1 MTNYPTIF
9 KNVYCLVLGKGE
21 GVQYNLL
28 EIPMVT
34 WSKKKILPP
43 PKQIIPLTN
52 FLPTVLSYLGVPLPF
67 GSLGIHKGSDFKDAD
82 PCLFIFDCIFYNG
95 ENLMNKPLKE
105 RRKFL
110 MDNME
115 EVGNRIKFSEIKEI
129 RKKDELAEMIK
140 DTFR

>member
-1 MTNYPTIF
+1 MGLRFIRQLTKLLLAKLIF
-9 KNVYCLVLGKGE
+9 LG
-21 GVQYNLL
+21 
-28 EIPMVT
+28 I
-34 WSKKKILPP
+34 
-43 PKQIIPLTN
+43 
-52 FLPTVLSYLGVPLPF
+52 PLPF
-67 GSLGIHKGSDFKDAD
+67 GSLGVHKGSDFKDAD

-110 MDNME
+110 IDNME
-115 EVGNRIKFSEIKEI
+115 EVGNRIKLSEIKDI